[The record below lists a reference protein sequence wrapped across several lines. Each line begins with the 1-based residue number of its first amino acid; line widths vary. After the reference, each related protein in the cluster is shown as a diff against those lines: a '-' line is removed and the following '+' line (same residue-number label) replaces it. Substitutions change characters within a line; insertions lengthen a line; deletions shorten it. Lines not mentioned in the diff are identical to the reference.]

1 MMQLSRS
8 RPESV
13 PLSKD
18 GVIPAGLSAMRA
30 SARRNGV
37 ARTLTA
43 MHDRHAP
50 RRHNRWRWISLL
62 LAAALLMPAVGVPAP
77 VTPVSANDLTDAV
90 QQQMAL
96 DKLIA
101 AQKKQLAAIAVQQAS
116 LKTQMATTQG
126 NLDQI
131 NQNLDD
137 LQGEI
142 GTLQF
147 QVDAVQLSY
156 SDLVSQETQLQS
168 ELDGLAAKAKAKQD
182 ELNQRQQIL
191 AGRIVAA
198 YETDQTPLLSQL
210 LTSGSITD
218 VLSDVSY
225 YMELGA
231 QDKALA
237 EQIREDQRNL
247 IQMEQ
252 NVEIARISVDQ
263 LAGQVALQ
271 KADLDGQ
278 MKLLSTARAKLDSL
292 QRQIA
297 VEMAKQQAADAKLA
311 KNKASLAATIKSNGV
326 AENQLALKIDKLAAQ
341 LGGSGRIPSAYSGT
355 FQWPMG
361 GKISQ
366 NFGCTGWFS
375 EPRVGNCAHFHQG
388 IDIVA
393 PCLTPVHAAGSGVIV
408 FVGYN
413 PYDPPPRA
421 WLVIIAH
428 STSMVTWYAH
438 MTGKAPAGIYVG
450 AQVAAGQVIGTEN
463 TTGHSTGCHL
473 HWAVRVNGVFMNP
486 RLFV

>member
-1 MMQLSRS
+1 M
-8 RPESV
+8 
-13 PLSKD
+13 
-18 GVIPAGLSAMRA
+18 
-30 SARRNGV
+30 
-37 ARTLTA
+37 TA
-43 MHDRHAP
+43 MHDRHSSRRHSP
-50 RRHNRWRWISLL
+50 RRWLQLL
-62 LAAALLMPAVGVPAP
+62 LAAALLMPVVSVRAP
-77 VTPVSANDLTDAV
+77 VAPVRANDLSDAV

-101 AQKKQLAAIAVQQAS
+101 AQKKQLATIAAQEAQIKA
-116 LKTQMATTQG
+116 QMAKTQG

-131 NQNLDD
+131 NQSVDE

-142 GTLQF
+142 ASLQF
-147 QVDAVQLSY
+147 DVDQIQLSY
-156 SDLVSQETQLQS
+156 DSLVRQEDELKAQVDDLGAQS
-168 ELDGLAAKAKAKQD
+168 TAKQAELD
-182 ELNQRQQIL
+182 QRQQIL
-191 AGRIVAA
+191 AARLVAA
-198 YETDQTPLLSQL
+198 YKTDQTPLLTQL

-231 QDKALA
+231 QDQALA
-237 EQIREDQRNL
+237 EQIQEDRRNL
-247 IQMEQ
+247 ARMKQ
-252 NVEIARISVDQ
+252 NVETARISVDQ
-263 LAGQVALQ
+263 LAAQVQFQ
-271 KADLDGQ
+271 KMDLDAQ
-278 MKLLSTARAKLDSL
+278 MKQLTTAKSKLTSL

-297 VEMAKQQAADAKLA
+297 TELAKQNTADTKLA
-311 KNKASLAATIKSNGV
+311 KNKAALAAAIKANGD
-326 AENQLALKIDKLAAQ
+326 ASARLAKKIDQLAAQ
-341 LGGSGRIPSAYSGT
+341 YGGSGRIPSAYSGVL
-355 FQWPMG
+355 QWPMG

-366 NFGCTGWFS
+366 QYGCTGWFS

-393 PCLTPVHAAGSGVIV
+393 PCLTPVHASGSGVIV

-428 STSMVTWYAH
+428 STNMVTWYAH
-438 MTGKAPAGIYVG
+438 MTGKAPPGIHVG

-473 HWAVRVNGVFMNP
+473 HWAVRVNGQFMNP

>member
-1 MMQLSRS
+1 MHFSRS

-18 GVIPAGLSAMRA
+18 GVKPAGLPAMRVC
-30 SARRNGV
+30 ARRNGV
-37 ARTLTA
+37 ARKLTA
-43 MHDRHAP
+43 MHDRRSSP
-50 RRHNRWRWISLL
+50 RRNRRRWLQVI
-62 LAAALLMPAVGVPAP
+62 LAAVLLMPAVSIPAP
-77 VTPVSANDLTDAV
+77 VAPASASDLSDAV

-96 DKLIA
+96 DKLVA
-101 AQKKQLAAIAVQQAS
+101 AQKKQLVAIAAQQAQ
-116 LKTQMATTQG
+116 LATQMATTQT
-126 NLDQI
+126 NLDQVK
-131 NQNLDD
+131 QDMD
-137 LQGEI
+137 EMQGEI
-142 GTLQF
+142 STLQV
-147 QVDAVQLSY
+147 QVDAVHQSY
-156 SDLVSQETQLQS
+156 DALVLQENELQAEVIDLEARAQ
-168 ELDGLAAKAKAKQD
+168 AKQD
-182 ELNQRQQIL
+182 ELNQRQAIL
-191 AGRIVAA
+191 AKRLVAA
-198 YETDQTPLLSQL
+198 YKTDQTPLLAQL

-225 YMELGA
+225 YMEMGA
-231 QDKALA
+231 QDQALA
-237 EQIREDQRNL
+237 AQIQQDQINL
-247 IQMEQ
+247 VRMKRSAE
-252 NVEIARISVDQ
+252 EARISVDQ
-263 LAGQVALQ
+263 LALQVAVQ
-271 KADLDGQ
+271 KANLDGQ
-278 MKLLSTARAKLDSL
+278 MKQLGSARAKLAAI
-292 QRQIA
+292 QKQIA
-297 VEMAKQQAADAKLA
+297 AELAKQTAADAKLA
-311 KNKASLAATIKSNGV
+311 KNKAALAAAIKANGL
-326 AENQLALKIDKLAAQ
+326 ASTQLAQKIDKLAAQ
-341 LGGSGRIPSAYSGT
+341 LGNSGRIPSAYSGT

-408 FVGYN
+408 FVGFN

-450 AQVAAGQVIGTEN
+450 AQVSAGQVIGTEN

-473 HWAVRVNGVFMNP
+473 HWAVRVNGNFMNP